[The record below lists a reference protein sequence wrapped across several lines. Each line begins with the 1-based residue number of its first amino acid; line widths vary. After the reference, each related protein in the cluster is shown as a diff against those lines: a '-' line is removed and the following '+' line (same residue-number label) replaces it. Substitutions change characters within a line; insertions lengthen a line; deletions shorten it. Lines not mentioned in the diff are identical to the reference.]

1 MVPNLLVD
9 LVVDRVDL
17 VDEGAN
23 SAAFIKLYKRKE
35 METGMDFNEIISKLK
50 PEHAEIIQ
58 AELAKA
64 KTEVPEEI
72 AKELS
77 DTKAELE
84 TIKAEFEKFK
94 EEVEKSKEPAQE
106 ENFEEI
112 LKSLDPAV
120 QKVFKSLQAQK
131 EAAEQIAKQLKEQ
144 KEEEE
149 AIAKAKALKA
159 LPVEEDKLVQVVKG
173 VSDDVYEILKSAAKV
188 LEESEIF
195 KEIGKSDA
203 DTIDAWS
210 KIEKKAEE
218 IAKRDGITV
227 EKAISV
233 VINENPELYKEY
245 LSGGAK

>member
-1 MVPNLLVD
+1 MVPNLLID

-35 METGMDFNEIISKLK
+35 METGMDFSEIISKLK
-50 PEHAEIIQ
+50 PEHAEVIQ

-64 KTEVPEEI
+64 KAEVPEEI

-84 TIKAEFEKFK
+84 TVKAELEKFK
-94 EEVEKSKEPAQE
+94 EEVKKSKEPTQE
-106 ENFEEI
+106 ENFEEV
-112 LKSLDPAV
+112 LKNLDPAV

-131 EAAEQIAKQLKEQ
+131 EAAEQLAKQLKEQ

-149 AIAKAKALKA
+149 AIAKARALKV
-159 LPVEEDKLVQVVKG
+159 LPVEEEKLVQVVKG
-173 VSDDVYEILKSAAKV
+173 VSDDVYEILKSVAKV
-188 LEESEIF
+188 LEESDIF
-195 KEIGKSDA
+195 EEIGKSNA
-203 DTIDAWS
+203 GTTDAWS
-210 KIEKKAEE
+210 RIEKKAEE
-218 IAKRDGITV
+218 IAKRDGITL

-233 VINENPELYKEY
+233 VINENPELYREY